1 MNNTLDL
8 STLFPYIAWTVVVLF
23 AIFTYTLTSN
33 LYAELDGLGKES
45 DSLEAQVFAD

>member
-1 MNNTLDL
+1 MNNTLE
-8 STLFPYIAWTVVVLF
+8 SSKLFPYIAWTVVVLF

-33 LYAELDGLGKES
+33 LYAELDGLSQES